1 MPIWVRVILGLLDY
15 AVEHSISPL
24 SSQEGCIGTTLLAC
38 ACVWYGTD
46 SPPVCLSLCRRLVA
60 RLVDPGKQSRFLPS
74 ISSWSSSA
82 LLANL
87 LGGESLPSASP
98 PSTLAAASSLF
109 PSSFR
114 CPKEERGGNQ
124 AGGWLALLT
133 AFYPRVGC
141 VRGARVA
148 EWGGGLTG
156 NGEAI
161 ALACVMNGE

>member
-1 MPIWVRVILGLLDY
+1 MILGLLDY
-15 AVEHSISPL
+15 AVEILARFNSL
-24 SSQEGCIGTTLLAC
+24 SSQERCIGTTLLAC

-46 SPPVCLSLCRRLVA
+46 SLPVCLSLCRRLVA

-74 ISSWSSSA
+74 ISSA

-98 PSTLAAASSLF
+98 PSTPAASSLF
-109 PSSFR
+109 LPL
-114 CPKEERGGNQ
+114 PKRGEREGGNQ
-124 AGGWLALLT
+124 AGGGWLALLT

-141 VRGARVA
+141 VRGARARVA

>member
-1 MPIWVRVILGLLDY
+1 MGTSDSWIIRLCCGDPC
-15 AVEHSISPL
+15 EHLISPL
-24 SSQEGCIGTTLLAC
+24 SSQEGCIETTLLAC

-46 SPPVCLSLCRRLVA
+46 SPPVCLSLCRWLVA
-60 RLVDPGKQSRFLPS
+60 RLVDPGKQSRFFPS

-98 PSTLAAASSLF
+98 PSTPAA
-109 PSSFR
+109 SSFR
-114 CPKEERGGNQ
+114 CPKEERERGGGNQ
-124 AGGWLALLT
+124 AGGGWLALLT